1 MRVFCNRLFSQSKP
15 TTKFLYFTRNHSNSQ
30 NREKF
35 FLCAIFHDKSYLVS
49 SNDMSTT
56 ELGEKS
62 ICDNTTIAYDE
73 VRIKKISRR
82 RHCFVAVYVNDS
94 TNNYF
99 SDEIQTF
106 CKPYTKT

>member
-1 MRVFCNRLFSQSKP
+1 
-15 TTKFLYFTRNHSNSQ
+15 
-30 NREKF
+30 
-35 FLCAIFHDKSYLVS
+35 
-49 SNDMSTT
+49 MSTT

-73 VRIKKISRR
+73 VRIKKISRHQHR
-82 RHCFVAVYVNDS
+82 FVAVYVNDS

-99 SDEIQTF
+99 SDEIQTL